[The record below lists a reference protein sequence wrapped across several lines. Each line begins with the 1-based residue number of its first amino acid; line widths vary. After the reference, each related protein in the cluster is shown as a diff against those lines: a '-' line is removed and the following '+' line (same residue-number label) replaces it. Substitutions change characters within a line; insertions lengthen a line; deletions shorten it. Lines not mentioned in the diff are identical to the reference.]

1 VLASAT
7 SYFPKPHII
16 AAYRNLRAALW
27 PNNDFRKTL
36 VKRQANCAMWMRAV
50 LIRDTLNLPILT
62 AAQMREA
69 EAAVIARGVSVDELM
84 ERAGL
89 AVAEAVWRFG
99 GGCDTLILCGP
110 GNNGGDG
117 YVAARHLRARGLNV
131 RVAALSEPK
140 TSAAIAAR
148 DLWSGPVETLNET
161 DSAPILVDA
170 LFGTGLTRP
179 LEPSVTLPLEQLCQQ
194 ANFIIAVDVPSGVG
208 TDDGAMLGWDA
219 VDYPAHLTLA
229 LGALKP
235 AHVLFPAAHYCGQVK
250 LLDIG
255 VSISSDVSIG
265 YLGTGHLRPEYWQ
278 HKYSRALAVVSGQMP
293 GAAQLAAN
301 AAAHIAG
308 YTVLIAETEVQGV
321 RASLVQRRLS
331 DVLAD
336 DRFKTFVVGPGLGTG
351 ARARGVVETLLD
363 HECDL
368 VLDADALTILAQIGL
383 DGVRTRKGRTILT
396 PHEGEFTR
404 LFGDLSGSKIDR
416 ARAAAL
422 KANAVIIYKGAD
434 TVITSPEDYRWATVA
449 PFASHWLASAGTG
462 DVLAGLTGAMLSFM
476 QSPQEAASAA
486 VALHGQIAQQVGSGL
501 TADDM
506 ISEMRA
512 TLRANGYD

>member
-1 VLASAT
+1 
-7 SYFPKPHII
+7 
-16 AAYRNLRAALW
+16 
-27 PNNDFRKTL
+27 
-36 VKRQANCAMWMRAV
+36 M

-69 EAAVIARGVSVDELM
+69 EAAVMAGGVSIDALM
-84 ERAGL
+84 ERAGA
-89 AVAEAVWRFG
+89 AVAEAIWRFG
-99 GGCDTLILCGP
+99 GGCETLILCGP

-117 YVAARHLRARGLNV
+117 YVAARHLKQRGLNV
-131 RVAALSEPK
+131 RVAALTEPK
-140 TSAAIAAR
+140 SAAAIAAR
-148 DLWSGPVETLNET
+148 SQWDGPVETLDT
-161 DSAPILVDA
+161 ARPAPILVDA

-179 LEPSVTLPLEQLCQQ
+179 LEPSVTLPLKRLCHE
-194 ANFIIAVDVPSGVG
+194 AKFIIAVDVPSGVG
-208 TDDGAMLGWDA
+208 TDDGAMLGWDV
-219 VDYPAHLTLA
+219 VDAPADLTLA

-255 VSISSDVSIG
+255 ISASSDVC
-265 YLGTGHLRPEYWQ
+265 LGHRGRTHLRPEYWQ
-278 HKYSRALAVVSGQMP
+278 HKYSRAVAVVGGEMP

-301 AAAHIAG
+301 AAGHIAG
-308 YTVLIAETEVQGV
+308 YTLLVSETDLPNTK
-321 RASLVQRRLS
+321 ASLVRRRLA
-331 DVLAD
+331 DVMAD

-351 ARARGVVETLLD
+351 ADARASLEMLLN
-363 HECDL
+363 HACDL

-404 LFGDLSGSKIDR
+404 LFGTLSGSKIDR
-416 ARAAAL
+416 ARQAAL
-422 KANAVIIYKGAD
+422 NANAVIIYKGAD
-434 TVITSPEDYRWATVA
+434 TVIASSEDHHWASVA

-476 QSPQEAASAA
+476 KSPHLAASAA
-486 VALHGQIAQQVGSGL
+486 VRLHGQIARQVGSGL

>member
-1 VLASAT
+1 
-7 SYFPKPHII
+7 
-16 AAYRNLRAALW
+16 
-27 PNNDFRKTL
+27 
-36 VKRQANCAMWMRAV
+36 M
-50 LIRDTLNLPILT
+50 LIRDNLNVPILT
-62 AAQMREA
+62 AAQMRAA
-69 EAAVIARGVSVDELM
+69 EAAVMAGGLNVNELM
-84 ERAGL
+84 ERAGA
-89 AVAEAVWRFG
+89 AVAESVWRFG
-99 GGCDTLILCGP
+99 GGRETLILCGP

-117 YVAARHLRARGLNV
+117 YVAARHLKARGLNV
-131 RVAALSEPK
+131 RVASLAEPK

-148 DLWSGPVETLNET
+148 ILWNGPVETLSEAH
-161 DSAPILVDA
+161 SAPILVDA
-170 LFGTGLTRP
+170 LFGTGLTRR
-179 LEPSVTLPLEQLCQQ
+179 LEPSVTLPLERLCQD
-194 ANFIIAVDVPSGVG
+194 AKFIIAVDVPSGVG
-208 TDDGAMLGWDA
+208 TDDGAMLGWEE
-219 VDYPAHLTLA
+219 VDYLANLTLA

-255 VSISSDVSIG
+255 VSASSDVSIG
-265 YLGTGHLRPEYWQ
+265 HLGTQHLRPEYWE
-278 HKYSRALAVVSGQMP
+278 HKYHRAVAVISGQMT

-308 YTVLIAETEVQGV
+308 YTVLVTETEVQGI
-321 RASLVQRRLS
+321 RSSLVQRRLS

-351 ARARGVVETLLD
+351 ADARATLETLLE

-383 DGVRTRKGRTILT
+383 DGVRTRKGLTILT
-396 PHEGEFTR
+396 PHEGEFKR

-422 KANAVIIYKGAD
+422 KSNAVIIYKGAD
-434 TVITSPEDYRWATVA
+434 TVIASPEDYRWATVA
-449 PFASHWLASAGTG
+449 PFASSWLASAGTG
-462 DVLAGLTGAMLSFM
+462 DVLAGITGALLSFLKH
-476 QSPQEAASAA
+476 PRLAASAA
-486 VALHGQIAQQVGSGL
+486 VALHGEIARQVGPGL

-506 ISEMRA
+506 ISEIRA